1 MKVGAPLPD
10 TQDTWSVGQQEPPDA
25 RAWQPDDDHAAS
37 DLAAALRTAIEAD
50 HEERTPVAAESVAPA
65 GPRIDGAPGGGMEV
79 AASVLWNRFLRFDAA
94 DPRWPDRDRFVL
106 SSGRFLPLLRALLRL
121 TGHEAVGHGC
131 GHGQHPA
138 IETAVGP
145 PGQGFATAVGMAM
158 AERALAGRFGRTL
171 VDHRTWV
178 LACET
183 DLAAGVSLEAAS
195 LAGQMHLDKL
205 VVLFDARPSNAG
217 SGQPGTGSGPE
228 AMTRFAA
235 CGWAV
240 RRVDSADPAAIAAAI
255 AGAMRVR
262 RPTLIACHP
271 GPPSPA
277 VPLPLQP
284 DLADAWHDCGTRG
297 GNVRRGWLRRLARH
311 RLRDEFERAAAG
323 RLPAGWQSAWRQAWL
338 HAAGRKTGARLAGS
352 KSTLETGRQG
362 LAVLCGLLPEMV
374 TLHSSAGAGIVD
386 ALPDAARA
394 TEFTERP
401 ARHLACGVQE
411 HGMAALVNGLS
422 LHGGLR
428 PVLGASFVSIDRMRP
443 ALRLAALMGQ
453 AVIYLLTDDGLAL
466 GEDGAAWQP
475 VEQLASLRAMPD
487 VAVFRPADAA
497 EVVACWELALQH
509 GNGPSLIALCP
520 RALPD
525 AQADH
530 AGSRIGCARGGY
542 VLAAASGPRRA
553 TLIATGPEVAV
564 ALAAQVLLEKQGIPV
579 AVVSLPCWE
588 LFSEQAASY
597 RADILGKAPRIG
609 IEAAS
614 GFGWERWLGD
624 DGVFIGMDG
633 FGATASADTLYR
645 HFGITPEAVTARV
658 CRRLGITSH

>member
-10 TQDTWSVGQQEPPDA
+10 TQDKWTVGEQEPPHT
-25 RAWQPDDDHAAS
+25 RSWQPDDERAAS
-37 DLAAALRTAIEAD
+37 GLAAALRAAIEAD
-50 HEERTPVAAESVAPA
+50 HEERTPVAADGIPLA
-65 GPRIDGAPGGGMEV
+65 GRRTDGAPGGGMEV

-121 TGHEAVGHGC
+121 TGHEAVGAGC

-205 VVLFDARPSNAG
+205 VVLFDARSSTAG
-217 SGQPGTGSGPE
+217 NGQPGAGFAPE

-240 RRVDSADPAAIAAAI
+240 RRVESADPAAITAAI

-271 GPPSPA
+271 S
-277 VPLPLQP
+277 PLPPPAHPRSQT
-284 DLADAWHDCGTRG
+284 DLADAWHTCGTRG
-297 GNVRRGWLRRLARH
+297 GSIRRGWLRRLARH
-311 RLRDEFERAAAG
+311 RLRDEFERATAC
-323 RLPAGWQSAWRQAWL
+323 RLPTGSQSTWQQAWV
-338 HAAGRKTGARLAGS
+338 HTAGPE
-352 KSTLETGRQG
+352 STLATGRQG
-362 LAVLCGLLPEMV
+362 LAILCGLLPEMV
-374 TLHSSAGAGIVD
+374 TLHSSAGAGIVG

-422 LHGGLR
+422 VHGGLR
-428 PVLGASFVSIDRMRP
+428 PVLSASFMSIDRMRP

-453 AVIYLLTDDGLAL
+453 AVIYLLTDDGLAR
-466 GEDGAAWQP
+466 GEDGAAWLP

-487 VAVFRPADAA
+487 VAVFRPADSA
-497 EVVACWELALQH
+497 EVVACWELALRH
-509 GNGPSLIALCP
+509 ANGPSLIALCP

-542 VLAAASGPRRA
+542 VLAASSGPRRA

-564 ALAAQVLLEKQGIPV
+564 ALAARALLEKQGIPV

-633 FGATASADTLYR
+633 FGATASADSLYR